1 MHKMWI
7 TYFLVQGVSDWFP
20 QKKITAT
27 EASSRRTETTIEGR
41 KEAIETWSMCSSI
54 KIIVY
59 ILCIVSEYPVTY
71 FSLQAR
77 ESFKKLVVSQRPVP
91 EVENLVSENYE
102 LENHSVSIVELSASD
117 LAEKNNWIGINKV
130 AA

>member
-1 MHKMWI
+1 MFIFSAQWLNTLLYI
-7 TYFLVQGVSDWFP
+7 FL
-20 QKKITAT
+20 
-27 EASSRRTETTIEGR
+27 
-41 KEAIETWSMCSSI
+41 
-54 KIIVY
+54 
-59 ILCIVSEYPVTY
+59 
-71 FSLQAR
+71 LQAR

-102 LENHSVSIVELSASD
+102 LENHSVSILELSASD

>member
-1 MHKMWI
+1 MQIVGLIIHISFFIFSAQWLNALSCI
-7 TYFLVQGVSDWFP
+7 FL
-20 QKKITAT
+20 
-27 EASSRRTETTIEGR
+27 
-41 KEAIETWSMCSSI
+41 
-54 KIIVY
+54 
-59 ILCIVSEYPVTY
+59 
-71 FSLQAR
+71 LQAR

-102 LENHSVSIVELSASD
+102 LENHSVSILELSASD

>member
-1 MHKMWI
+1 
-7 TYFLVQGVSDWFP
+7 
-20 QKKITAT
+20 
-27 EASSRRTETTIEGR
+27 
-41 KEAIETWSMCSSI
+41 MCSSI